1 MEGQSHSEGF
11 LVDDAFVMV
20 HDLVSEHFLRCHE
33 THEFNYRE
41 VKLLVIECSLFQG
54 DAPIVLHLPKQEGL
68 LRQSY
73 CDALQ
78 HVLGRLSLDYL
89 ADVLVHNF
97 ELA

>member
-1 MEGQSHSEGF
+1 
-11 LVDDAFVMV
+11 
-20 HDLVSEHFLRCHE
+20 
-33 THEFNYRE
+33 
-41 VKLLVIECSLFQG
+41 
-54 DAPIVLHLPKQEGL
+54 VLHLPKQEGL